1 MLLTGACAIIQA
13 QLFMTQKETPMKRSL
28 IPLIIAVLTTSLWGS
43 VGDYTGY
50 ITATKGDS
58 TAQSGTVAD
67 TCFTNKTHWSD
78 GLQPSSGKRYYT
90 NGKGLIAP
98 TAGGRV
104 TFDDGTTGKLR
115 VFRGECLA
123 VGGGGYLAFRA
134 TTEEDPIVFPN
145 DGLILDQKSVLRNWA
160 GSGRHTHIAGRITVV
175 APEGQTVDDCASY
188 DCLANYDGI
197 TAHISADLFSD
208 STAYFSV
215 HAQPGL
221 SKENYDIY
229 LAKAPFYV
237 ELSGDNA
244 GYFGAIAIE
253 RYAVLSLK
261 SSLANATV
269 LVGHR
274 GWPFTPV
281 DPDSGDAGTL
291 CSTGASSVVVGKVV
305 VGGGT
310 VCVAASSVLSIGE
323 LELNGAVLRPDFD
336 AAHGA
341 CGKIAVTEK
350 LTVNRLPVRI
360 RLNADPVGR
369 HEVLSW
375 PVGDSTNLTLSDFD
389 FGDTLKGAVP
399 EMLVSCGI
407 ASLVLDSTEVTMT
420 KNDGNN
426 DSAFTEAKNWS
437 DTAIPHGDA
446 RYSANGKQLV
456 TPRNYVADFQ
466 YADGPAPNT
475 TFHGKRLHLPPSS
488 LLCLCF
494 PAGSADG
501 VTFPNEGLLM
511 DGGSI
516 RLWSTDRTKVNGT
529 IRVLSGESG
538 QSGSRAGVDGSANKV
553 HKGVEIAASLRGRS
567 EAAFY
572 VSYQPSLP
580 AGYMDYEIPFRFSGE
595 NSCYLGK
602 IIAEPGMTVFL
613 NSALVNG
620 TLQLGGTGYP
630 KAALES
636 LDSGKNGVLTTETP
650 GVVAISNLVVNGGSV
665 NVPAASAF
673 ALQSLTL
680 NGGFVRLAAGET
692 DTPALGIAG
701 TVSVTH
707 LTTVTIPARP
717 KKRQAILSASAS
729 SALNAAD
736 FTLTGSSGETLRDV
750 ELQVVEESGR
760 KTLFAVRIPRGM
772 VLIFR

>member
-1 MLLTGACAIIQA
+1 MPSIVAG
-13 QLFMTQKETPMKRSL
+13 
-28 IPLIIAVLTTSLWGS
+28 LTTSLWGS
-43 VGDYTGY
+43 IGNYTSY
-50 ITATKGDS
+50 VTATMGDS
-58 TAQSGTVAD
+58 TAQTGTVAD

-78 GLQPSSGKRYYT
+78 GLQPSSDKRYYS
-90 NGKGLIAP
+90 NGKDLIAP
-98 TAGGRV
+98 TAGGQV

-115 VFRGECLA
+115 VFRGERLA

-134 TTEEDPIVFPN
+134 TTEDDPIAFPN
-145 DGLILDQKSVLRNWA
+145 AGLILDQKSVLRNWA
-160 GSGRHTHIAGRITVV
+160 GSGRHTHIAGRITVI
-175 APEGQTVDDCASY
+175 APEGQTVGDCASY

-197 TAHISADLFSD
+197 TAHISAALISE

-221 SKENYDIY
+221 SKENYDVY

-244 GYFGAIAIE
+244 GYLGAIAIE
-253 RYAVLSLK
+253 RYSVLTLK

-269 LVGHR
+269 YVGHH

-281 DPDSGDAGTL
+281 DPDSGDAGVL
-291 CSTGASSVVVGKVV
+291 NSSASSSIVVGKAVV
-305 VGGGT
+305 NGGT
-310 VCVAASSVLSIGE
+310 IGAAASSVLSIGE
-323 LELNGAVLRPDFD
+323 LELNGAVLRPNFD
-336 AAHGA
+336 AVHGA

-369 HEVLSW
+369 YEVLSW

-389 FGDTLKGAVP
+389 FGDTLKGSVP
-399 EMLVSCGI
+399 EMLVSDGI
-407 ASLVLDSTEVTMT
+407 ASLVLDGTEVTMT
-420 KNDGNN
+420 KNDGVN
-426 DSAFTEAKNWS
+426 DTAFTDAKNWS
-437 DTAIPHGDA
+437 DTTIPHSDA
-446 RYSANGKQLV
+446 RYSANGKQIV

-466 YADGPAPNT
+466 YEDGPAPNT
-475 TFHGKRLHLPPSS
+475 TFHGKRLRLPQSS
-488 LLCLCF
+488 VLCLCF
-494 PAGSADG
+494 PFGSADG

-511 DGGSI
+511 DGGTI
-516 RLWSTDRTKVNGT
+516 RLWSTERTKINGT

-553 HKGVEIAASLRGRS
+553 HKGVEIAASLYGQS

-572 VSYQPSLP
+572 VSYQLSLP

-595 NSCYLGK
+595 NSGYLGK

-650 GVVAISNLVVNGGSV
+650 GAVAISNLVVNGGSV
-665 NVPAASAF
+665 NVPATSTF

-692 DTPALGIAG
+692 DTPALGMAG

-707 LTTVTIPARP
+707 PTTVTIQSRP

-736 FTLTGSSGETLRDV
+736 FTLTGPSGETLRDV